1 MPELKGV
8 GSWSSG
14 SLNMDQPQKAS
25 IKLVYVLI
33 GFALIL

>member
-14 SLNMDQPQKAS
+14 SLNMDQKAS
-25 IKLVYVLI
+25 IKLAYVLI